1 MAATGNVV
9 GKVAVVQGQ
18 AFARAKDGTQRP
30 LKVGDVVH
38 ENEVIVTGENGRVE
52 LEFDSGK
59 VFLLRAKE
67 TVALD
72 SAVIGAEL
80 PDNRNAALLDR
91 VGELADITRAIA
103 EGSSLDQLLEET
115 AASLTGGSEGSGH
128 NFVQLLRIAEAL
140 DPAGYNYQ
148 FGPGGPGFR
157 LPLPGSLP
165 DGVPSDS
172 NTGSGAGTNPV
183 VLSDSNAAANT
194 VAEDAA
200 IGAAVGVT
208 ALGTDADPATT
219 VTYSLDDNAG
229 GRFAINATT
238 GVVSVAGAFDYEA
251 AASHTITVRATSSDG
266 STTTGN
272 FVINVTNV
280 NDNAPVFGAASYSFS
295 YPENSAETAVL
306 GTVSATDL
314 DGDAV
319 SYSITAGD
327 PSGYFEINA
336 AGEISLTVA
345 GAAALANNFE
355 ALANLHSLTVTAS
368 DGTNTTNVAVT
379 LAETN
384 VNDNAP
390 VFGAAS
396 YSFSYPENSAETA
409 VLGTVSATDLDGDAV
424 SYSIT
429 AGDPS
434 GYFEIN
440 AAGEISLTVA
450 GAAALANNFEAL
462 ANLHSLTVTASDGTN
477 TTNVA
482 VTLAETN
489 VNDNAP
495 VFGAASYSFSYP
507 ENSAETAVLGT
518 VSATDLDG
526 DAVSYSITAGD
537 PSGYFEINAAG
548 EISLT
553 VAGAAALA
561 NNFEA
566 LANLHSLTVT
576 ASDGTN
582 TTNVAVTLAETNV
595 NDNAPVFGAAS
606 YSFSYP
612 ENSAETAVLGTVS
625 ATDLDG
631 DAVSYS
637 ITAGDPSGYFEIN
650 AAGEISLTVAGAA
663 ALANNFEALANL
675 HSLTVTAS
683 DGTNTTNVAV
693 TLAETNVND
702 NAPVFGAASYSFSY
716 PENSAETAVLGTV
729 SATDL
734 DGDAVSYS
742 ITAGDPSGYFEI
754 NAAGEI
760 SLTVA
765 GAAALANNFEAL
777 ANLHSLTVTA
787 SDGTNTTNV
796 AVTLAETNVND
807 NAPVFGAASYSFS
820 YPENSAETAVLGTVS
835 ATDLDGDAVSYS
847 ITAGDPSGYFEIN
860 AAGEI
865 SLTVAGAAALANNF
879 EALANLHSLTVTAS
893 DGTNTTNVAV
903 TLAETNVNDNAPV
916 FGAASYSFSYP
927 ENSAETAVLGT
938 VSATDLDGDAVS
950 YSITAGDPSGY
961 FEINAAGEISLTVAG
976 AAALANN
983 FEALANLHSLTVT
996 ASDGTNTTN
1005 VAVTLAETNVNDN
1018 APVFGAASYSFS
1030 YPENSAE
1037 TAVLG
1042 TVSATDLDG
1051 DAVSYSITAGD
1062 PSGYFEINAAG
1073 EISLTVAGAAALAN
1087 NFEALANLHSLTV
1100 TASDGTN
1107 TTNVAVTL
1115 AETNVNDNAPVF
1127 GAASY
1132 SFSYPENSAE
1142 TAVLGTVSATDLD
1155 GDAVSYS
1162 ITAGDPS
1169 GYFEINAAGEIS
1181 LTVAGAAALANNFEA
1196 LANLHSL
1203 TVTASDGTNT
1213 TNVAVTLAETNV
1225 NDNAPVFGAASYS
1238 FSYPENSAETAVLGT
1253 VSATDLDGDAVSY
1266 SITAGDPSGYFE
1278 INAAGEI
1285 SLTVAGAAALA
1296 NNFEA
1301 LANLHSLTVTASDGT
1316 NTTNVAVTL
1325 AETNVNDNAPVF
1337 GAASYSFS
1345 YPENSAETA
1354 VLGTVSATDLD
1365 GDAVSYSI
1373 TAGDP
1378 SGYFEINAA
1387 GEISLTVAGAAA
1399 LANNFEALANLHSLT
1414 VTASDGT
1421 NTTNVAVTLA
1431 ETNVNDNA
1439 PVFGAASYSFSY
1451 PENSAE
1457 TAVLGTVSATDLDG
1471 DAVSYSIT
1479 AGDPSGYFEIN
1490 AAGEISLTVAG
1501 AAALANNFEA
1511 LANLHSLTVT
1521 ASDGT
1526 NTTNVAVTLAET
1538 NVNDNAPVFGAAS
1551 YSFSYPENSAETAVL
1566 GTVSATDLDGDAVS
1580 YSITAGD
1587 PSGYFEINAA
1597 GEISLTVAGAAALA
1611 NNFEALAN
1619 LHSLTVTASD
1629 GTNTT
1634 NVAVTLAETNVND
1647 NAPVFGAASY
1657 SFSYPENSA
1666 ETAVLGTVSATDL
1679 DGDAVSYSITAGDP
1693 SGYFEINAAGEISLT
1708 VAGAAALANNFEALA
1723 NLHSLTVT
1731 ASDGTNTTNVA
1742 VTLAETNVNDN
1753 APVFG
1758 AASYSFSYPENS
1770 AETAVLGTVSATD
1783 LDGDAVSYSITAG
1796 DPSGYFEINAAG
1808 EISLTVAGAAALA
1821 NNFEALANLHS
1832 LTVTASD
1839 GTNTTN
1845 VAVTLAETNVN
1856 DNAPVFGAASYSFS
1870 YPENS
1875 AETAVLGTV
1884 SATDLDGD
1892 AVSYSITAGDPSGY
1906 FEINAAG
1913 EISLTVAGAAALA
1926 NNFEALANLH
1936 SLTVT
1941 ASDGTNTTN
1950 VAVTLA
1956 ETNVNDNAPVFGAA
1970 SYSFSYPENS
1980 AETAVLGTVSA
1991 TDLDGDAVSYSITA
2005 GDPSGYFE
2013 INAAGEI
2020 SLTVAGAA
2028 ALANNFEA
2036 LANLHSLTVTASDGT
2051 NTTNVAVTL
2060 AETNVN
2066 DNAPVNTIP
2075 GAQTGTEDTN
2085 LVFSIA
2091 NGNPITVT
2099 DVDGGTLTTTV
2110 SIANG
2115 TLAAVT
2121 GGGAT
2126 ITNNGTASVTIAGT
2140 AAQVND
2146 ALNGLTFAPTAD
2158 YNGAATLTVSTTDG
2172 SFTDTDAVAIT
2183 LNAVADI
2190 ANDTATTNEDT
2201 PVAIAVFSNDSFE
2214 NAGRAITAV
2223 NGSAITAGGPA
2234 VAVANGT
2241 VSLNAAGTQL
2251 TFSPNANYNGATSFT
2266 YTVTSGGVTETATA
2280 SITVNPVNDVPTL
2293 DLDASAAG
2301 TGYATVFNADNGNPV
2316 SVADIDISVLDPD
2329 MVITGATI
2337 TLTNAQAGDFF
2348 VAGTLPV
2355 GISASIAGSVVTLSG
2370 SSTPADYQ
2378 AAIRAINFDTTGTST
2393 TARSITVSVTDGV
2406 ATSNIATTTVSILG
2420 TTNAPVLDLDANNNS
2435 GATGTGYQTR
2445 FTVGGSAVAIGDVDV
2460 SITDSDS
2467 ANLSGATITLT
2478 NFQANDVL
2486 AAAGLPPGITASAY
2500 NPATGVI
2507 TLSGSSSLANYQAA
2521 IRAITFSNSSGS
2533 PSLLSRTVNVVVSD
2547 GANSSNTAVATI
2559 GINRAPTIDLDANNS
2574 STATGANFLT
2584 TYTDGAGPVRIA
2596 DIDLSVADADNALT
2610 GASITLT
2617 NPKAGDVFVL
2627 TGAMPGGIVATIAG
2641 NTVSLSGSGTPAEY
2655 QTAIGLISF
2664 NNTTGTPDTSPRT
2677 ITVSVS
2683 DGAAMSNV
2691 GTATINVVLT
2701 DTPPA
2706 LDLDANDSSGA
2717 AGANFAT
2724 YYNIGSGA
2732 SVTIGDSDVSVT
2744 DPDSINIAGATVTL
2758 TNAQVGDTLVVGTL
2772 PAGIVA
2778 TVVGNTVTLSGAAF
2792 RTDYE
2797 LAIRAIGFSTTS
2809 ADATARSITV
2819 SVTDGAGTSNTAT
2832 TTITMIAA
2840 NTPPTAG
2847 AVNATGNEDTT
2858 IPVTLSG
2865 TDADGTV
2872 THFVLTSAPPTGQLY
2887 LDAGLTLLAPLNT
2900 PLPGAGSLTLY
2911 FKAPTDWNGNVS
2923 FTYQASDNY
2932 GALSPNATAQIAVA
2946 PVSDGAPVAVNDA
2959 FSTTVGTPIVIAKA
2973 SLLANDTLFDHA
2985 AITATGAL
2993 AGGGTLV
3000 DNGSYYTYTPPAGP
3014 GTATFTYT
3022 LTDDDGQTSTAT
3034 ATINVRGASDDLAT
3048 VHESAL
3054 IDGAGIRVVTGN
3066 LFAND
3071 IGNTSLSSIT
3081 LTSTNS
3087 AISNPNIVTNT
3098 TVGNITTVVSQIGT
3112 LVVDRTTGAYTY
3124 TLNKAANNSAGASN
3138 ASVDES
3144 FSYTGNAS
3152 SATLRVTV
3160 MDDRPVAANI
3170 TVELP
3175 ENPLPKYSLVL
3186 TVDCSGSM
3194 SDQVRSVAADGT
3206 VTLTSRL
3213 AVAKAALIALVEEY
3227 YSQSAD
3233 VQVKIVRFEGTA
3245 SILNGGSAYASKEAA
3260 ITAINALSASGGT
3273 NYEAAL
3279 VQTQS
3284 ALGASPDP
3292 TRANI
3297 VYFLSDGDPTS
3308 GNTTAPV
3315 TVSGYSTYLNLHPE
3329 VQSYG
3334 VGVGAGIVNVTHLNQ
3349 INNTDALGDGVRDPA
3364 IIVEDVNKLESSLLS
3379 TVPAAYG
3386 GNIIS
3391 ANTASSIT
3399 FGADGGYVSQI
3410 TLMLDTDNNNA
3421 TAEVPVIFT
3430 YNNATNQ
3437 ITWLGGFPAGSP
3449 LASNVLTLNQSKGF
3463 DHGTLVFDFQ
3473 TGDYTYF
3480 SQGIAVEGDSF
3491 TIDFIARDFD
3501 NDTASAVQTLKIVDG
3516 KPIANDDSD
3525 TLTAL
3530 ASYLEGNVITGVGT
3544 DGGIALGSQITGFT
3558 PQADGVDN
3566 AIDNA
3571 RVTSIVF
3578 EGQTYNLTVDSS
3590 GTASGGS
3597 YAVSSGTFSWT
3608 HASNGSALVFDDNGY
3623 YKYTP
3628 PTADVPNPVTGPTN
3642 RQVLLTATPAAA
3654 DLTVQGMSTISSV
3667 PGSAAVNFDASNGAG
3682 VTGTSTLNNLESL
3695 VVNFNLSTYQQGVQG
3710 LRFQVY
3716 RGGSTRGAHLHLLS
3730 ASTGHELGQYT
3741 AAGSGATGGT
3751 TTWIAMPAGL
3761 SKFSRVTGLV
3771 SDATYL
3777 ADTGTDVR
3785 IRDRR
3790 VRRRVLN
3797 HPAATA
3803 PVAPEADSSTRSPTS
3818 DGHILDRQR

>member
-1 MAATGNVV
+1 
-9 GKVAVVQGQ
+9 
-18 AFARAKDGTQRP
+18 
-30 LKVGDVVH
+30 
-38 ENEVIVTGENGRVE
+38 
-52 LEFDSGK
+52 
-59 VFLLRAKE
+59 
-67 TVALD
+67 
-72 SAVIGAEL
+72 
-80 PDNRNAALLDR
+80 
-91 VGELADITRAIA
+91 
-103 EGSSLDQLLEET
+103 
-115 AASLTGGSEGSGH
+115 
-128 NFVQLLRIAEAL
+128 
-140 DPAGYNYQ
+140 
-148 FGPGGPGFR
+148 
-157 LPLPGSLP
+157 
-165 DGVPSDS
+165 
-172 NTGSGAGTNPV
+172 
-183 VLSDSNAAANT
+183 
-194 VAEDAA
+194 
-200 IGAAVGVT
+200 
-208 ALGTDADPATT
+208 
-219 VTYSLDDNAG
+219 
-229 GRFAINATT
+229 
-238 GVVSVAGAFDYEA
+238 
-251 AASHTITVRATSSDG
+251 
-266 STTTGN
+266 
-272 FVINVTNV
+272 
-280 NDNAPVFGAASYSFS
+280 
-295 YPENSAETAVL
+295 
-306 GTVSATDL
+306 
-314 DGDAV
+314 
-319 SYSITAGD
+319 
-327 PSGYFEINA
+327 
-336 AGEISLTVA
+336 
-345 GAAALANNFE
+345 
-355 ALANLHSLTVTAS
+355 
-368 DGTNTTNVAVT
+368 
-379 LAETN
+379 
-384 VNDNAP
+384 
-390 VFGAAS
+390 
-396 YSFSYPENSAETA
+396 
-409 VLGTVSATDLDGDAV
+409 
-424 SYSIT
+424 
-429 AGDPS
+429 
-434 GYFEIN
+434 
-440 AAGEISLTVA
+440 
-450 GAAALANNFEAL
+450 
-462 ANLHSLTVTASDGTN
+462 
-477 TTNVA
+477 
-482 VTLAETN
+482 
-489 VNDNAP
+489 
-495 VFGAASYSFSYP
+495 
-507 ENSAETAVLGT
+507 
-518 VSATDLDG
+518 
-526 DAVSYSITAGD
+526 
-537 PSGYFEINAAG
+537 
-548 EISLT
+548 
-553 VAGAAALA
+553 
-561 NNFEA
+561 
-566 LANLHSLTVT
+566 
-576 ASDGTN
+576 
-582 TTNVAVTLAETNV
+582 
-595 NDNAPVFGAAS
+595 
-606 YSFSYP
+606 
-612 ENSAETAVLGTVS
+612 
-625 ATDLDG
+625 
-631 DAVSYS
+631 
-637 ITAGDPSGYFEIN
+637 
-650 AAGEISLTVAGAA
+650 
-663 ALANNFEALANL
+663 
-675 HSLTVTAS
+675 
-683 DGTNTTNVAV
+683 
-693 TLAETNVND
+693 
-702 NAPVFGAASYSFSY
+702 
-716 PENSAETAVLGTV
+716 
-729 SATDL
+729 
-734 DGDAVSYS
+734 
-742 ITAGDPSGYFEI
+742 
-754 NAAGEI
+754 
-760 SLTVA
+760 
-765 GAAALANNFEAL
+765 
-777 ANLHSLTVTA
+777 
-787 SDGTNTTNV
+787 
-796 AVTLAETNVND
+796 
-807 NAPVFGAASYSFS
+807 
-820 YPENSAETAVLGTVS
+820 
-835 ATDLDGDAVSYS
+835 
-847 ITAGDPSGYFEIN
+847 
-860 AAGEI
+860 
-865 SLTVAGAAALANNF
+865 
-879 EALANLHSLTVTAS
+879 
-893 DGTNTTNVAV
+893 
-903 TLAETNVNDNAPV
+903 
-916 FGAASYSFSYP
+916 
-927 ENSAETAVLGT
+927 
-938 VSATDLDGDAVS
+938 
-950 YSITAGDPSGY
+950 
-961 FEINAAGEISLTVAG
+961 
-976 AAALANN
+976 
-983 FEALANLHSLTVT
+983 
-996 ASDGTNTTN
+996 
-1005 VAVTLAETNVNDN
+1005 
-1018 APVFGAASYSFS
+1018 
-1030 YPENSAE
+1030 
-1037 TAVLG
+1037 
-1042 TVSATDLDG
+1042 
-1051 DAVSYSITAGD
+1051 
-1062 PSGYFEINAAG
+1062 
-1073 EISLTVAGAAALAN
+1073 
-1087 NFEALANLHSLTV
+1087 
-1100 TASDGTN
+1100 
-1107 TTNVAVTL
+1107 
-1115 AETNVNDNAPVF
+1115 
-1127 GAASY
+1127 
-1132 SFSYPENSAE
+1132 
-1142 TAVLGTVSATDLD
+1142 
-1155 GDAVSYS
+1155 
-1162 ITAGDPS
+1162 
-1169 GYFEINAAGEIS
+1169 
-1181 LTVAGAAALANNFEA
+1181 
-1196 LANLHSL
+1196 
-1203 TVTASDGTNT
+1203 
-1213 TNVAVTLAETNV
+1213 
-1225 NDNAPVFGAASYS
+1225 
-1238 FSYPENSAETAVLGT
+1238 
-1253 VSATDLDGDAVSY
+1253 
-1266 SITAGDPSGYFE
+1266 
-1278 INAAGEI
+1278 
-1285 SLTVAGAAALA
+1285 
-1296 NNFEA
+1296 
-1301 LANLHSLTVTASDGT
+1301 
-1316 NTTNVAVTL
+1316 
-1325 AETNVNDNAPVF
+1325 
-1337 GAASYSFS
+1337 
-1345 YPENSAETA
+1345 
-1354 VLGTVSATDLD
+1354 
-1365 GDAVSYSI
+1365 
-1373 TAGDP
+1373 
-1378 SGYFEINAA
+1378 
-1387 GEISLTVAGAAA
+1387 
-1399 LANNFEALANLHSLT
+1399 
-1414 VTASDGT
+1414 
-1421 NTTNVAVTLA
+1421 
-1431 ETNVNDNA
+1431 
-1439 PVFGAASYSFSY
+1439 
-1451 PENSAE
+1451 
-1457 TAVLGTVSATDLDG
+1457 
-1471 DAVSYSIT
+1471 
-1479 AGDPSGYFEIN
+1479 
-1490 AAGEISLTVAG
+1490 
-1501 AAALANNFEA
+1501 
-1511 LANLHSLTVT
+1511 
-1521 ASDGT
+1521 
-1526 NTTNVAVTLAET
+1526 
-1538 NVNDNAPVFGAAS
+1538 
-1551 YSFSYPENSAETAVL
+1551 
-1566 GTVSATDLDGDAVS
+1566 
-1580 YSITAGD
+1580 
-1587 PSGYFEINAA
+1587 
-1597 GEISLTVAGAAALA
+1597 
-1611 NNFEALAN
+1611 
-1619 LHSLTVTASD
+1619 
-1629 GTNTT
+1629 
-1634 NVAVTLAETNVND
+1634 
-1647 NAPVFGAASY
+1647 
-1657 SFSYPENSA
+1657 
-1666 ETAVLGTVSATDL
+1666 
-1679 DGDAVSYSITAGDP
+1679 
-1693 SGYFEINAAGEISLT
+1693 
-1708 VAGAAALANNFEALA
+1708 
-1723 NLHSLTVT
+1723 
-1731 ASDGTNTTNVA
+1731 
-1742 VTLAETNVNDN
+1742 
-1753 APVFG
+1753 
-1758 AASYSFSYPENS
+1758 
-1770 AETAVLGTVSATD
+1770 
-1783 LDGDAVSYSITAG
+1783 
-1796 DPSGYFEINAAG
+1796 
-1808 EISLTVAGAAALA
+1808 
-1821 NNFEALANLHS
+1821 
-1832 LTVTASD
+1832 
-1839 GTNTTN
+1839 
-1845 VAVTLAETNVN
+1845 
-1856 DNAPVFGAASYSFS
+1856 
-1870 YPENS
+1870 
-1875 AETAVLGTV
+1875 
-1884 SATDLDGD
+1884 
-1892 AVSYSITAGDPSGY
+1892 
-1906 FEINAAG
+1906 
-1913 EISLTVAGAAALA
+1913 
-1926 NNFEALANLH
+1926 
-1936 SLTVT
+1936 
-1941 ASDGTNTTN
+1941 
-1950 VAVTLA
+1950 
-1956 ETNVNDNAPVFGAA
+1956 
-1970 SYSFSYPENS
+1970 
-1980 AETAVLGTVSA
+1980 
-1991 TDLDGDAVSYSITA
+1991 
-2005 GDPSGYFE
+2005 
-2013 INAAGEI
+2013 
-2020 SLTVAGAA
+2020 
-2028 ALANNFEA
+2028 
-2036 LANLHSLTVTASDGT
+2036 NLHSLTVTASDGT

-2126 ITNNGTASVTIAGT
+2126 ITNNGTTSVTIAGT

-2201 PVAIAVFSNDSFE
+2201 PAAIAVFSNDSFE

-2355 GISASIAGSVVTLSG
+2355 GISASIAGNVVTLSG

-3054 IDGAGIRVVTGN
+3054 IDGAGVRVVTGN

-3087 AISNPNIVTNT
+3087 AISNPNIVSNT

-3213 AVAKAALIALVEEY
+3213 AVAKAALVALVEEY

-3260 ITAINALSASGGT
+3260 IAAINALATGGGT

-3437 ITWLGGFPAGSP
+3437 ITWPGGFPAGSP

-3525 TLTAL
+3525 TLSAL

-3716 RGGSTRGAHLHLLS
+3716 RGGSTEALTFTFYHID
-3730 ASTGHELGQYT
+3730 GHELGQYT
-3741 AAGSGATGGT
+3741 AAGSSGGGNS
-3751 TTWIAMPAGL
+3751 WIAMPTE
-3761 SKFSRVTGLV
+3761 FSSVGRVTI
-3771 SDATYL
+3771 L

-3785 IRDRR
+3785 IRTVEFDA
-3790 VRRRVLN
+3790 VTN
-3797 HPAATA
+3797 SATA
-3803 PVAPEADSSTRSPTS
+3803 PVAPKEIEYTLTDEDGQFSTASLSLNIVSNTFAGDRVTANSNDTISGTAANDAISGGGGNDILSGLGGHDLIQGGAGDDTIDGGADNDVISAGAGNDNAVGGTGDDLIRGNDGSDILAGDAGMDRLEGGAGADTLSGGADDDILIGGAGADTLSGGLGADVFRWELADVGAKGAPTVDTVTDFSPLAAGAGG
-3818 DGHILDRQR
+3818 DILDLRDLLTSENHDIGTGNLASYLHFEKVGADTVVHVSSNGGFSGGYVLNQENQTLLLQNVDLIGTFTNDQQIIQDLLNKGKLIAD